1 MAWVTFVP
9 RIAVEAE
16 PADMKQWW
24 EYRKSPSLPKWTGV
38 TAAVEARLRP
48 HLNNSMHMCASYGY
62 DIVERTDDIVA
73 AILLLAFIEEHHPD
87 YAPRF
92 EDSAFLD
99 TAEGRRAWAAVQVDS
114 LLTAGAGRCNT
125 IRQGWKRLDQLISE
139 FPGTVNPS
147 AAVTPEVLAMLV
159 SHVQSTGRLEH
170 QASAQPGRA
179 WKGTGAKGWLK
190 QLTAATQLLRRVPF
204 SAEVI
209 DHPMVKKAAQPP
221 AATAASPTVSAHM
234 ALSIALTLADMA
246 RGVGLDDFPLAQ
258 QDIVRDY
265 AQSFVICYLAS
276 ARIID
281 MVRSEVK
288 SFIPSSGGGEPAL
301 VLWCRGSKPKTMAQL
316 RPFPLPVPN
325 VGVDGKRIE
334 WLAGWAQRRLLGG
347 WKFVL
352 PSVTIR
358 RGNITRAEGAAAAAD
373 AVRVWELLLLRCPL
387 RVSSDQARAMTLSGH
402 CFRHLLPDISRVMGL
417 PLEDR
422 NELGRWDGAVS
433 RPSGVAPPS
442 REEQLAASRRK
453 KSCANVYSSGA
464 AAVARQCRIRH
475 MVCQFIASCVGS
487 RPWSAVVPLQLGV
500 PPTFDFLAQ
509 SQSVAGGAP
518 PAPDPP
524 SLPAS

>member
-1 MAWVTFVP
+1 MVP
-9 RIAVEAE
+9 AC
-16 PADMKQWW
+16 PAPVCPS
-24 EYRKSPSLPKWTGV
+24 YRP
-38 TAAVEARLRP
+38 
-48 HLNNSMHMCASYGY
+48 C
-62 DIVERTDDIVA
+62 
-73 AILLLAFIEEHHPD
+73 
-87 YAPRF
+87 
-92 EDSAFLD
+92 
-99 TAEGRRAWAAVQVDS
+99 
-114 LLTAGAGRCNT
+114 
-125 IRQGWKRLDQLISE
+125 
-139 FPGTVNPS
+139 
-147 AAVTPEVLAMLV
+147 
-159 SHVQSTGRLEH
+159 
-170 QASAQPGRA
+170 
-179 WKGTGAKGWLK
+179 
-190 QLTAATQLLRRVPF
+190 
-204 SAEVI
+204 
-209 DHPMVKKAAQPP
+209 
-221 AATAASPTVSAHM
+221 
-234 ALSIALTLADMA
+234 
-246 RGVGLDDFPLAQ
+246 PLAQ

-325 VGVDGKRIE
+325 VGIDGKRIE

-433 RPSGVAPPS
+433 RPSGVNPPS

-500 PPTFDFLAQ
+500 PWASRPPSTSLHKARALQAVPRRRPFPFPSPPHEPGWGA
-509 SQSVAGGAP
+509 SESARVRGGYIGGA
-518 PAPDPP
+518 AAC
-524 SLPAS
+524 LRY